1 MNPGQVITDIYKEML
16 AFLASKAGVL
26 VPDGQDLSSVLLL
39 IVVSWSVLMWLLT
52 SDGVQ
57 ALVESVGAF
66 TRFAIVSVLLTGW
79 LGTVGGFFSGAV
91 TDISQKIAGVNSIT
105 TATDAMLNS
114 AVKLFVSE
122 RASKQGGEAVCVDVG
137 NAVEGAHGVEWQC
150 PDGVTPKGKEPTVFD
165 ILFNLPMVLMAMF
178 LKGLALVFMVLLIT
192 AFILAVFMA
201 EVLFGLAMAVG
212 PIMVPWL
219 IWQRTEFLFDSWL
232 RFMLA
237 ACFTKV
243 VAFFMVGA
251 TAGLIAAVRT
261 VSDKVD
267 VASASDYLAVD
278 EINALIV
285 CIVSAVGAFMMWQ
298 VPSIAGQ
305 LVGGGTGAGSSN
317 FGKGMAGRTIA
328 QAGKGAAA
336 APGLQNDLK
345 AMREKLAQMGGKGK

>member
-1 MNPGQVITDIYKEML
+1 MNPGQVITDVYKEML

-26 VPDGQDLSSVLLL
+26 VPDGQDLAGVLLL

-57 ALVESVGAF
+57 TLVESVGAF
-66 TRFAIVSVLLTGW
+66 TRFAIVSVLLTGC

-91 TDISQKIAGVNSIT
+91 TDISQKITGVNSIT

-114 AVKLFVSE
+114 AAKLFVSE
-122 RASKQGGEAVCVDVG
+122 RKEQTANPCVEVDITDPMT
-137 NAVEGAHGVEWQC
+137 GAAGTGWHC
-150 PDGVTPKGKEPTVFD
+150 PSSAKGTEPSVFD
-165 ILFNLPMVLMAMF
+165 VLVNLPMVLMAMF

-232 RFMLA
+232 RFMLS

-305 LVGGGTGAGSSN
+305 LVGGGTGGGVAG
-317 FGKGMAGRTIA
+317 FGKGFTGKVVTGAA
-328 QAGKGAAA
+328 KGAAA
-336 APGLQNDLK
+336 APGIKNDMK
-345 AMREKLAQMGGKGK
+345 AARDMLAQKAQASQKN